1 MPYLAEDAPAKNCSG
16 MNRLFEDVKP
26 VRPTAAVT
34 AAAAAGERNV
44 LCLEGL
50 EGQRLGNVEN
60 ICILARLI
68 HHS

>member
-1 MPYLAEDAPAKNCSG
+1 

-26 VRPTAAVT
+26 VLSTAAVT
-34 AAAAAGERNV
+34 AAGAAGERNV